1 MDDQPLNEADRN
13 RSRGF
18 GLGPAASLIVV
29 GLVVGLGVGWIAWE
43 GVSSNEEATATA
55 ASSAGSEASEAAYV
69 HGVSVANDP
78 VLGPE
83 DAPITI
89 VEFSDF
95 ECPFCAR
102 FARNTAPRLRAQ
114 YGDRIRWIFVNYP
127 LESIHPRAHDAALAA
142 ECVHE
147 RGDFWRYYDAL
158 FSGRHDLSRSELADA
173 AESVGL
179 DREWFESCLADAE
192 HASEVAADIQEGRKF
207 YILGTPMFF
216 VNGVRMEGAQPPEA
230 FASVIDSILGT

>member
-1 MDDQPLNEADRN
+1 MDDQPVNEADRD

-18 GLGPAASLIVV
+18 GLGPAASLVV
-29 GLVVGLGVGWIAWE
+29 AGLVVGLGVGWIAWK
-43 GVSSNEEATATA
+43 GVSSDEGGTTSA
-55 ASSAGSEASEAAYV
+55 ASSDGETAYV
-69 HGVSVANDP
+69 DGISVANDP

-102 FARNTAPRLRAQ
+102 FAKNTAPRLRAQ

-127 LESIHPRAHDAALAA
+127 LESIHPRAHDAALAG

-147 RGDFWRYYDAL
+147 RGNFWMYYDAV
-158 FSGRHDLSRSELADA
+158 FSGRHDLSRSGLADA

-179 DREWFESCLADAE
+179 DRERFESCLADAD
-192 HASEVAADIQEGRKF
+192 HAAEVAADIQEGRKF
-207 YILGTPMFF
+207 YILGTPAFF

-230 FASVIDSILGT
+230 FASVIDSILDS